1 MRSGESDDIPRGRA
15 FDAGLSFERLRQDQ
29 PRAARAAILGRLHE
43 KHSYNKGKNK
53 VQAQISRK
61 KAPAA

>member
-1 MRSGESDDIPRGRA
+1 MRSDESDHIPRGRA
-15 FDAGLSFERLRQDQ
+15 FDAGPSFESLRQDQ
-29 PRAARAAILGRLHE
+29 PRAAGAAILGRLHE
-43 KHSYNKGKNK
+43 TYSYNKGKNK